1 MAILARSSLLLI
13 GFWLALFQTA
23 WGATPSKLA
32 GKHDSKQPIQVTSNS
47 LQADGTANKVRFIGN
62 VEVRQGNVTISAPEM
77 VLFLRDEGRDIE
89 RIEAP
94 AGVRLVQEDRMA
106 TGKKGVYFAKE
117 EKIVLSGD
125 AHVQRGEDSLD
136 GDEITVFLNSNRSV
150 VTSRKG
156 SRVKAVFHPKGER

>member
-1 MAILARSSLLLI
+1 MAIPAKSSLLLI
-13 GFWLALFQTA
+13 GCCLVFFQAA
-23 WGATPSKLA
+23 WGATPSKLVN
-32 GKHDSKQPIQVTSNS
+32 KHDSKQPIQVTSNS

-62 VEVRQGNVTISAPEM
+62 VEVRQGNVAIYAPEM
-77 VLFLRDEGRDIE
+77 VVFLRGEGRDIE

-94 AGVRLVQEDRMA
+94 AGVRVVQEERMA

-117 EKIVLSGD
+117 EKIVLSGN

-136 GDEITVFLNSNRSV
+136 GDEITVYLNSNRSV
-150 VTSRKG
+150 VTSQKG

>member
-1 MAILARSSLLLI
+1 MAIPARSSLFLI
-13 GFWLALFQTA
+13 GCCLVFFQAA
-23 WGATPSKLA
+23 WGAPPSNLVN
-32 GKHDSKQPIQVTSNS
+32 KHDSKQPIQVTSNS
-47 LQADGTANKVRFIGN
+47 LQADGTANRVRFIGN
-62 VEVRQGNVTISAPEM
+62 VEVRQGNVTIYAPEM
-77 VLFLRDEGRDIE
+77 VVLLRGEGRDIE

-94 AGVRLVQEDRMA
+94 AGVRVVQEGRMA
-106 TGKKGVYFAKE
+106 SGKKGVYFAKE
-117 EKIVLSGD
+117 EKIVLSGN